1 MGPLTRI
8 GAATQGLWRRLRR
21 WFGSAAG
28 RGACGR
34 VALCGLLL
42 TLSPQLVGLWRIAL
56 YGEAAE
62 QGVLLCVAVVCWT
75 VWTLVRDKRRRR
87 HGKDADDG
95 PDVADKA
102 VQRGGQ
108 GVGGRGADRPVRR
121 KRSKD
126 RARRDA

>member
-8 GAATQGLWRRLRR
+8 GAATQNAWRRLRR
-21 WFGSAAG
+21 WFGSA
-28 RGACGR
+28 
-34 VALCGLLL
+34 
-42 TLSPQLVGLWRIAL
+42 VGLWRIAL

-87 HGKDADDG
+87 HEKDADNG
-95 PDVADKA
+95 GDVADKA

-108 GVGGRGADRPVRR
+108 GVSGRGADRPVRR

>member
-8 GAATQGLWRRLRR
+8 GAATQNAWRRLRR

-42 TLSPQLVGLWRIAL
+42 ALSPQLVALWRIAL

-121 KRSKD
+121 KCSKD